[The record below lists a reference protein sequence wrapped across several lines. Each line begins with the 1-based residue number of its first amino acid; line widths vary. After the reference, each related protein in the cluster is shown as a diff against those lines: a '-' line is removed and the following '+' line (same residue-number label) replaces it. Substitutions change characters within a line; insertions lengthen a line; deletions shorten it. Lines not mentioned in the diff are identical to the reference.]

1 MPKRTYLFA
10 ISASLFLLVIL
21 SLAGRPAVCTDP
33 LGCITV
39 NRQKPLEIGILYA
52 PPGTTCEAAL
62 PMIEELEQHAAA
74 TAQQENLPL
83 AIVKEESGFDLAA
96 GQQALAR
103 LLLHPNLARVLILDC
118 RFGNDPSLRKLIGD
132 AGLST
137 GSATPLA
144 SSSDLIQAFDALI
157 HRVNLQRNS
166 KSDHFL
172 LARTPLKE

>member
-1 MPKRTYLFA
+1 MPKRTFLLA

-21 SLAGRPAVCTDP
+21 FIAGKPAICNDP

-39 NRQKPLEIGILYA
+39 GREQPLEIGILYA
-52 PPGTTCEAAL
+52 PPGTTCEATL
-62 PMIEELEQHAAA
+62 PLIEKLEQHAAA
-74 TAQQENLPL
+74 TAPQENLPL

-103 LLLHPNLARVLILDC
+103 LLRHPNLAMVLILDC
-118 RFGNDPSLRKLIGD
+118 RFGNDPSLRKLIRD

-137 GSATPLA
+137 GSSTPLET
-144 SSSDLIQAFDALI
+144 SSDLIRAFDVLI

-172 LARTPLKE
+172 LGRTPLRE